1 MEKQN
6 SIIQASMTSLI
17 GLIVLNWVMIQAL
30 FAQVPPNPPGQ
41 FGPYIG
47 STIALAVVSLYL
59 VYCHLKIGYISSIII
74 GLMCLLSSGPQKF
87 FFELHATELIPV
99 IILGTTFSVTLI
111 ICSILALKRRIWDSN
126 YRQQFMFYWIALPWD
141 EGCHRS
147 ILPWDTQAV
156 LVDCYRYRPT
166 KLKTVDKNSLLIM
179 NAIRPLRKVMWSST
193 RKRVAPPHSSAE
205 STEAYPPFHPP

>member
-6 SIIQASMTSLI
+6 SIIQASLSSLI

-59 VYCHLKIGYISSIII
+59 VYFHFRIGYISSIII

-87 FFELHATELIPV
+87 FFELHATQLIPI

-111 ICSILALKRRIWDSN
+111 ICSILALKRRI
-126 YRQQFMFYWIALPWD
+126 
-141 EGCHRS
+141 
-147 ILPWDTQAV
+147 
-156 LVDCYRYRPT
+156 
-166 KLKTVDKNSLLIM
+166 
-179 NAIRPLRKVMWSST
+179 
-193 RKRVAPPHSSAE
+193 
-205 STEAYPPFHPP
+205 

>member
-1 MEKQN
+1 M
-6 SIIQASMTSLI
+6 SSLI

-59 VYCHLKIGYISSIII
+59 VYFHFRIGYFSSIII

-87 FFELHATELIPV
+87 FVELHATELIPV
-99 IILGTTFSVTLI
+99 IILGTIFSVTLI

-126 YRQQFMFYWIALPWD
+126 YRQQFMLYWIASPWD
-141 EGCHRS
+141 EGGNRS
-147 ILPWDTQAV
+147 IFHWDTQAV
-156 LVDCYRYRPT
+156 VVDCYRYRPT
-166 KLKTVDKNSLLIM
+166 KLKIVNKNSLLIM
-179 NAIRPLRKVMWSST
+179 NAIRG
-193 RKRVAPPHSSAE
+193 
-205 STEAYPPFHPP
+205 

>member
-6 SIIQASMTSLI
+6 SIIQASMSSLI

-59 VYCHLKIGYISSIII
+59 VYFHFRIGYISSIII
-74 GLMCLLSSGPQKF
+74 GLMCLLSTGPQKF
-87 FFELHATELIPV
+87 FFELHATKLIPV

-126 YRQQFMFYWIALPWD
+126 YRQQFIFYWIALPWD

-147 ILPWDTQAV
+147 ILHWDTQAV

-166 KLKTVDKNSLLIM
+166 KLKMVDKNSLLM
-179 NAIRPLRKVMWSST
+179 RRSIRNFPLWEGGRG
-193 RKRVAPPHSSAE
+193 
-205 STEAYPPFHPP
+205 